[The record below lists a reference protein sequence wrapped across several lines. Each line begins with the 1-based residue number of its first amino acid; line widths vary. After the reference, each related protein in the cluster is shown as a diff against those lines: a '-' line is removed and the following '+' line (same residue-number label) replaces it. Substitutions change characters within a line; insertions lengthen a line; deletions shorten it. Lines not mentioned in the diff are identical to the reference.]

1 MIAGEKDN
9 VCRLFSF
16 RSDEGHLDWG
26 VLGVDRS
33 PYYAKIAY
41 QFDAMTTAAD
51 GSVFI
56 GESDRRAKL
65 FIFIPGAEVM
75 PGVLN
80 PTNPR

>member
-1 MIAGEKDN
+1 
-9 VCRLFSF
+9 
-16 RSDEGHLDWG
+16 
-26 VLGVDRS
+26 VDRS

-51 GSVFI
+51 GSILI

-65 FIFIPGAEVM
+65 FIFIPGGPVM